1 MTVLEQNITNTII
14 TEDEEAANNNDN
26 ENEDARSTVSTA
38 SSSPFELCEVT
49 DIAIIES
56 NSPAT
61 LSRKLSEGK
70 NDVVGQ
76 VLNERQ
82 DNQKA
87 FISNNDK
94 HSDEDTKTGMHISLL
109 KPSIEASDVGNLE
122 KKSMYLLVMDRVF
135 KSFLSQKPDFR
146 DIGNLV

>member
-14 TEDEEAANNNDN
+14 TEDEEANNNDN

-61 LSRKLSEGK
+61 LSRKLPDGK
-70 NDVVGQ
+70 NDVGQ

-109 KPSIEASDVGNLE
+109 KPSIEASDVGNL
-122 KKSMYLLVMDRVF
+122 KIIILCTY
-135 KSFLSQKPDFR
+135 
-146 DIGNLV
+146 